1 MNKQLN
7 LRASLLATFALLLI
21 SYLVC
26 IGGDLVFGWTMY
38 ESWMPLFPG
47 FTWPLSGSGFL
58 IGLIWVAVYSVYVP
72 ALFVLPY
79 NYVVSRSK

>member
-1 MNKQLN
+1 MTKQIN
-7 LRASLLATFALLLI
+7 LRASILATFTLLLI
-21 SYLVC
+21 SYLLC

-58 IGLIWVAVYSVYVP
+58 LGLIWVAVYSVYVP

-79 NYVVSRSK
+79 NYVVSRTK

>member
-47 FTWPLSGSGFL
+47 FTWPLSSSGFL

>member
-1 MNKQLN
+1 MNKQIN
-7 LRASLLATFALLLI
+7 LRASILATFTLLLI
-21 SYLVC
+21 SYLLC

-38 ESWMPLFPG
+38 ESWMSLFPG

-79 NYVVSRSK
+79 NYFASRSK

>member
-1 MNKQLN
+1 MTKQIN
-7 LRASLLATFALLLI
+7 LRASILATFTLLLI
-21 SYLVC
+21 SYLLC

-58 IGLIWVAVYSVYVP
+58 FGLIWVAVYSVYVP